1 MGSSIILTSA
11 SLVRNS
17 NDDSKIVENFKIE
30 VLLPNN
36 QRTEGTLQHYNLHY
50 NVALVS
56 FKDYRDHRALNTVPY
71 FIDHF
76 EVAAVGRCFESG
88 ALLATCGELV
98 NWTGTLDCKFLICS
112 TCKITKAG
120 IGGPLVNL
128 NGDVVGMNFYDKRI
142 GTPFLAWEHICT
154 ILAMFGKRYSVHII
168 YVIFYVTF
176 LKS

>member
-1 MGSSIILTSA
+1 LQ
-11 SLVRNS
+11 
-17 NDDSKIVENFKIE
+17 IE

-56 FKDYRDHRALNTVPY
+56 VKDYRDHRALNTVPY

-112 TCKITKAG
+112 TCKITK
-120 IGGPLVNL
+120 VNTVFVL
-128 NGDVVGMNFYDKRI
+128 
-142 GTPFLAWEHICT
+142 L
-154 ILAMFGKRYSVHII
+154 
-168 YVIFYVTF
+168 IFHVDSNY
-176 LKS
+176 